1 MPSISSVRQRVPLR
15 ILVAEDNDS
24 LRRRLAAEID
34 SQADMCCVA
43 CVAAPGQVVPAARS
57 AGADVV
63 VLDLMLDGGNAL
75 HVIRELRAAIPG
87 AHVIVHSSYSRD
99 VLAGEAL
106 RRGASGY
113 VTKCG
118 DLEVLLLEIR
128 EACYCSLGLRA

>member
-1 MPSISSVRQRVPLR
+1 MSSPSLRQRSPLR
-15 ILVAEDNDS
+15 VVVAEDNDQ

-34 SQADMCCVA
+34 SQADMHCVA
-43 CVAAPGQVVPAARS
+43 CVAAPEQVLQAARS
-57 AGADVV
+57 ARADVV

-75 HVIRELRAAIPG
+75 HLIRELRGALAC

-99 VLAGEAL
+99 VLGGEAL

-113 VTKCG
+113 VTKTG

-128 EACYCSLGLRA
+128 EACYCSAGMRA